1 MTSVFRGALHR
12 SGNALETESFK
23 DSSAVVFKCLDFDG
37 IVVLLGHRSHRSVS
51 EPSVQRKPVPY
62 KIPLKHS
69 EFWRRG
75 KSFKRVKVKYVA
87 IISWREPPWQRGV
100 TGVTKEPPTRRTITP

>member
-1 MTSVFRGALHR
+1 MSSVFRGALHR
-12 SGNALETESFK
+12 SGNALETDSFK

-62 KIPLKHS
+62 KIPLKHR
-69 EFWRRG
+69 EFWR
-75 KSFKRVKVKYVA
+75 SV
-87 IISWREPPWQRGV
+87 SHHSQRYN
-100 TGVTKEPPTRRTITP
+100 PFIRLRIPT